1 METYFGNESDGR
13 KSVLNEKCM
22 GNKSFFFSSQTY
34 EMVVIHIYTHTYIY
48 VYIFFNDEWKICINP
63 KRKANYRQVRD
74 TK

>member
-34 EMVVIHIYTHTYIY
+34 EMVVIHIYM
-48 VYIFFNDEWKICINP
+48 YIFFNDEWKICINP